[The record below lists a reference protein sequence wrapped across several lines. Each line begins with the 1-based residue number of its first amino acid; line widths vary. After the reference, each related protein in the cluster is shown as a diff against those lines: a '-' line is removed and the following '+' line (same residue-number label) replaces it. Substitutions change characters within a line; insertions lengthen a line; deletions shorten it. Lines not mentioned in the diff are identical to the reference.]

1 LKEAAKLGFSQATV
15 PSHSKID
22 GSAWHE
28 VRQMPDLTAFVGEM
42 FGAG

>member
-1 LKEAAKLGFSQATV
+1 PSRSKLG
-15 PSHSKID
+15 PSE
-22 GSAWHE
+22 GMR